1 MKWSILTLFILLN
14 SKFLLAQQP
23 QILGGKV
30 SFDRDSTNWIATVIE
45 KDTVSVLFKMQF
57 KTIAP
62 ETLPQNGVYQIIYS
76 SNTIEFNDIKRKK
89 SYAFAL
95 SNSTIV
101 QKKGLQLW
109 SVVGIGKMNSFCFPT
124 KK

>member
-1 MKWSILTLFILLN
+1 MKWLVLTMFILLN

-30 SFDRDSTNWIATVIE
+30 SFDRDSTDWVATVIE

-57 KTIAP
+57 ETIAP
-62 ETLPQNGVYQIIYS
+62 EALPQNGVYQIIYS
-76 SNTIEFNDIKRKK
+76 PSAIEFNDVKKKK

-95 SNSTIV
+95 NNSTIAP
-101 QKKGLQLW
+101 KKGLQLGCI
-109 SVVGIGKMNSFCFPT
+109 SNCRYAAIA
-124 KK
+124 